1 MTNTQMVTNL
11 SASKLETM
19 FNLCQAFSINVYQDG
34 VLIFDVNMD
43 EMLIKK
49 VDAKYYETGIRS
61 AFNKYVEMY
70 NSIIKN

>member
-43 EMLIKK
+43 EMFNKK
-49 VDAKYYETGIRS
+49 VDAKYYETAIRS
-61 AFNKYVEMY
+61 AFHKYVEMY
-70 NSIIKN
+70 NSVIKN